1 MDLIH
6 HLRLLWSLKV
16 VAILLFVGL
25 FLYFF
30 GKPVC
35 QSVSSLRRYASLVK
49 KYGIPLTAAVFV
61 GRQLLSTPQ
70 VAITVRGTAT
80 WLTTTVFGS
89 ALAVLSFFGITSY
102 VLIGVAVVVSSF
114 YIWRNRV
121 RIWSF
126 VKNKITWLRNRAR
139 NYWYNIPPN
148 KNYNQNV
155 VVN

>member
-6 HLRLLWSLKV
+6 YLKLAFQV
-16 VAILLFVGL
+16 VAILFLVGL
-25 FLYFF
+25 FLYIFW
-30 GKPVC
+30 KPFC
-35 QSVSSLRRYASLVK
+35 QFVSSLKQYASYVG

-80 WLTTTVFGS
+80 WLTSTVVGS
-89 ALAVLSFFGITSY
+89 ALSVLSFFGISSY
-102 VLIGVAVVVSSF
+102 VLIGVAVLVSSF

-126 VKNKITWLRNRAR
+126 VKNKIEWLRNRAR

-148 KNYNQNV
+148 HNYNQNV
-155 VVN
+155 VFN